1 MFHSYAAI
9 GDSFTEGLGDDLPG
23 GGVRGWADLVAL
35 GFAAAGRA
43 EAAGAGR
50 AGEPAEPF
58 RYANLAIRGRKLAPL
73 IAEQLQPAL
82 DLKPELLSING
93 GGNDI
98 MRPRVAIVDVAR
110 MLEDAVDTAV
120 AAGVHVLFVSG
131 ANPSAHVP
139 LGALVRKRGE
149 QLAAAVRA
157 GQPRDGVTF
166 VDNWGDGPLG
176 DIRYWS
182 ADKLHLNALGHARV
196 ASNVL
201 TAFDVPVPPEWGVEE
216 VAAAPAGPR
225 SRNTAA
231 YYREFVLPWIGRR
244 LTGRSSGDG
253 RAPKI
258 ATLQVVETDAAAG

>member
-1 MFHSYAAI
+1 MFHSYVAI
-9 GDSFTEGLGDDLPG
+9 GDSFTEGVGDDLPG

-35 GFAAAGRA
+35 GLATAARA
-43 EAAGAGR
+43 DGDAS
-50 AGEPAEPF
+50 PV

-73 IAEQLQPAL
+73 LAEQLRPAL
-82 DLKPELLSING
+82 AQKPELLSLNG

-98 MRPRVAIVDVAR
+98 MRPKVAIADVAR

-120 AAGVHVLFVSG
+120 AAGVHVLLVSG

-139 LGALVRKRGE
+139 LGALVRGRGE
-149 QLAAAVRA
+149 QLAEAIRA
-157 GQPRDGVTF
+157 RQPREGVTF
-166 VDNWGDGPLG
+166 VDNWGDAGLG

-182 ADKLHLNALGHARV
+182 ADKLHLNPLGHARV

-201 TAFDVPVPPEWGVEE
+201 TAFGVPVPPEWGVDE
-216 VAAAPAGPR
+216 VAAAPPGPL

-253 RAPKI
+253 RVPKI
-258 ATLQVVETDAAAG
+258 AALRVVDPVR